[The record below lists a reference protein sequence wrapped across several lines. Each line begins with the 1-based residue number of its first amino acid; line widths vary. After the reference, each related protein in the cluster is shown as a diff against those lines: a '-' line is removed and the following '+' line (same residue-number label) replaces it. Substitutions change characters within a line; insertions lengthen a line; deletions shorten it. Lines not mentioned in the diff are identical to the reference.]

1 MISLKNRYAN
11 ALGGRH
17 GWAVLF
23 LLVAAISFGL
33 SLASIGKSIQ
43 LVLFESWERGISL
56 ILGPFSLFV
65 SSITGYLA
73 LKIERRQA
81 EQADADKEAQSKQL
95 SRIDILASN
104 AAKDALSAHRNTDTI
119 LLNLQ
124 KAEEVRRHR
133 ILTQEQRRRILRAFD
148 KSSLG
153 GRRVLW
159 VDDVPGSIRHER
171 DAFES
176 AGAVTIWVGES
187 ESALGLLE
195 GNNFD
200 VVISDMR
207 RAEDERAGYDLLDS
221 LRREGHNIPFVVY
234 SSSRHPEHVAEVLER
249 GGQGATNDPVELFE
263 VVLNEIS
270 SGLPIRN

>member
-1 MISLKNRYAN
+1 MISLKDRYAN

-95 SRIDILASN
+95 SRIDVLASN

-148 KSSLG
+148 KSFLG

-159 VDDVPGSIRHER
+159 VDDTPSSIIYER
-171 DAFES
+171 EAFEL
-176 AGAVTIWVGES
+176 AGVSTVWIGDTEG
-187 ESALGLLE
+187 ALGLLE
-195 GNNFD
+195 GNKFD
-200 VVISDMR
+200 VIISDMGR
-207 RAEDERAGYDLLDS
+207 PESERAGYELLES
-221 LRREGHNIPFVVY
+221 VRRRGDTASFVIY
-234 SSSRHPEHVAEVLER
+234 SSSRSPEHIEEAISR
-249 GGQGATNDPVELFE
+249 GCLVATNDPVELFE
-263 VVLNEIS
+263 VVMEEIFKV
-270 SGLPIRN
+270 